1 MATKALEPI
10 IEKAVKSGDW
20 KAVKVEL
27 FADMTDFQRMQAMEA
42 ANKRLLT
49 PEQLDALSKSILA
62 NARKMASAVRKG
74 AKAVNKADRDAA
86 VSKAIETFYHAVEAA
101 YGTGV
106 SYVSL
111 ALHRVKDGD
120 LNVGKILVKS
130 PSRNPFAPLAVED
143 DETDD
148 EDVDGEDV
156 DGEDVDGEDVDGE
169 DVDGEDVDGE
179 DVDGEDGDDDEN

>member
-1 MATKALEPI
+1 MTTKALEPI

-27 FADMTDFQRMQAMEA
+27 FADMTDFQRMQAMDA

-49 PEQLDALSKSILA
+49 PEQLNALSKSILK

-74 AKAVNKADRDAA
+74 VKAVNAADRDAA
-86 VSKAIETFYHAVEAA
+86 VSKAIETFYRAVEAA

-111 ALHRVKDGD
+111 ALHRVEDGD
-120 LNVGKILVKS
+120 LNVGKVIIKS

-143 DETDD
+143 DETDGDDVEDD
-148 EDVDGEDV
+148 ET
-156 DGEDVDGEDVDGE
+156 
-169 DVDGEDVDGE
+169 
-179 DVDGEDGDDDEN
+179 DGDVEDDETDGDEN